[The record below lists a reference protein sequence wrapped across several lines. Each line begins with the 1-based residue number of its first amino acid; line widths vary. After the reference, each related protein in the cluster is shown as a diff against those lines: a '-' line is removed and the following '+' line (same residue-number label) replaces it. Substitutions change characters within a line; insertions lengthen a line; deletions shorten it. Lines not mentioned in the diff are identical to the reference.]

1 MNQRTKLPKLV
12 GMKKQ
17 SDQARG
23 EGRITAIFD
32 ACEVLLNKK
41 NFDEISLD
49 MIIKT
54 AQVSRGTFYHFF
66 ESRQSV
72 YLSLMHQ
79 VLLEIVSA
87 VDPLP
92 GEEKNDFFD
101 YVLGL
106 ERRLEKIW
114 QEHHGLV
121 TYYGSNRYHPAF
133 YKMETYELKQAED
146 TMTKQLLFSRP
157 DIGPAKAQEMC
168 QTLWIA
174 LTSGLDKAALMT
186 PKEAAGFQREWWR
199 MIIVYINDRL
209 AE

>member
-12 GMKKQ
+12 GMKKLAE
-17 SDQARG
+17 QARG
-23 EGRITAIFD
+23 EGRVTAILD
-32 ACEVLLNKK
+32 ACESLLNKK
-41 NFDEISLD
+41 GYEQINLD
-49 MIIKT
+49 QIIEK
-54 AQVSRGTFYHFF
+54 AQVSKGTFYHFF
-66 ESRQSV
+66 ESKQSV

-87 VDPLP
+87 ADPLP
-92 GEEKNDFFD
+92 GEEKNEFLD

-133 YKMETYELKQAED
+133 YKMEEYELKQAED
-146 TMTKQLLFSRP
+146 AMTKQLLFSRP

-199 MIIVYINDRL
+199 MIIAYINDGL